1 MSTSVNSS
9 TSPLM
14 AKTGMAGLVSGLD
27 TDSLVES
34 LTSSNR
40 GKIEKQQQ
48 NIQRLE
54 WKQES
59 YRNISKALKEF
70 QSKYL
75 DVLSATNFRSA
86 SLYNT
91 IKAST
96 TSSKLS
102 VSATSGA
109 AAGTIKIANVNQ
121 LATSQTISGDSGV
134 SNPLTGN
141 VDVTNSGL
149 LDGISGDVSKSFL
162 LKLDGKVR
170 TVTLDSAF
178 VDDVN
183 TVGVGFEK
191 AMQKKIDSIFGKKSD
206 DSPIVNVSLAVGGKL
221 GFSSS
226 GSQLTVNALNGDT
239 ATLPQLGF
247 TEGQTDRLT
256 TTKSLADLRSS
267 LGVALTG
274 DDFNFSINGKDFSFK
289 STDTLAAVMSKVNSS
304 GAGVT
309 MAYSSITDKISLTA
323 TETGS
328 GENINI
334 AQTTGNL
341 MESLGLMGTGSHKVY
356 GQNAEL
362 EINGIAVVRSSNNI
376 EVNGVKIELKEK
388 TAIGEELVINM
399 STDTTNLK
407 ENIKNFVTDY
417 NNLLDM
423 MNGLI
428 KEKADKAFAPLT
440 ETQKSEMSE
449 KEVENWEKKAKS
461 GLLQN
466 DNAVRTIT
474 AKMQSMIYGSAV
486 KGGISLFNMGITTS
500 GYTENGKLKIDEEK
514 LQTAL
519 ETRGDEIKDLF
530 TTENTGLANQLNAII
545 DSAAKTSGAKGSR
558 GSLIELAG
566 YGATLSDTE
575 NRITETITRT
585 NKDIAKLK
593 EMLKKQETHYW
604 SKFSALETALQRLNV
619 QGSMIASFGSDS

>member
-134 SNPLTGN
+134 SKPLTGDA
-141 VDVTNSGL
+141 DVMSSGL
-149 LDGISGDVSKSFL
+149 LDGISADVSKSFL

-170 TVTLDSAF
+170 TVTLDAAF
-178 VDDVN
+178 AAAAAGPD
-183 TVGVGFEK
+183 GFEK
-191 AMQKKIDSIFGKKSD
+191 TMQNKIDSIFGKKSD
-206 DSPIVNVSLAVGGKL
+206 DSPIVKVSLAVGGKL

-267 LGVALTG
+267 LGVALDG

-323 TETGS
+323 SETGS

-341 MESLGLMGTGSHKVY
+341 MESLGLRGTGSHTEY

-399 STDTTNLK
+399 STDTTDLK

-423 MNGLI
+423 MNGLV
-428 KEKADKAFAPLT
+428 KEKADKAFTPLT
-440 ETQKSEMSE
+440 EAQKSEMSE

-519 ETRGDEIKDLF
+519 ETRGNEIKDLF

-566 YGATLSDTE
+566 YESTLSSTE

>member
-59 YRNISKALKEF
+59 YRNITKALKEF

-96 TSSKLS
+96 TSSKLA

-109 AAGTIKIANVNQ
+109 AAGTIKIANVKQ
-121 LATSQTISGDSGV
+121 LATRQTISGTEGV
-134 SNPLTGN
+134 SKPLTGN

-170 TVTLDSAF
+170 TVTLDAAF
-178 VDDVN
+178 A
-183 TVGVGFEK
+183 TEVGNHGFK
-191 AMQKKIDSIFGKKSD
+191 TAMQDKIDSIFGKKSD
-206 DSPIVNVSLAVGGKL
+206 DSSIVEVSLTDGKL

-226 GSQLTVNALNGDT
+226 GSQLTVNALNGDNE
-239 ATLPQLGF
+239 TLAKLGF

-267 LGVALTG
+267 FGVALTG
-274 DDFNFSINGKDFSFK
+274 DDFNFSINGTNFSFK
-289 STDTLAAVMSKVNSS
+289 STDTLASVMSKVNSS
-304 GAGVT
+304 EAGVT
-309 MAYSSITDKISLTA
+309 MAYSSISDKFSLTA
-323 TETGS
+323 KETGT
-328 GENINI
+328 GENIVI
-334 AQTTGNL
+334 AQAEGSGNL
-341 MESLGLMGTGSHKVY
+341 MESLGLRGTGSHTEY

-423 MNGLI
+423 MNGLV
-428 KEKADKAFAPLT
+428 KEKADKAFTPLT
-440 ETQKSEMSE
+440 EAQKSEMSE

-566 YGATLSDTE
+566 YESTLSSTE

>member
-59 YRNISKALKEF
+59 YRNITKALKEF

-96 TSSKLS
+96 TSSKLA

-109 AAGTIKIANVNQ
+109 AAGTIKIANVKQ
-121 LATSQTISGDSGV
+121 LATRQTISSMSGV
-134 SNPLTGN
+134 SKPLTGETVAN
-141 VDVTNSGL
+141 VPGL
-149 LDGISGDVSKSFL
+149 LTDISGGSKSFL

-341 MESLGLMGTGSHKVY
+341 MESMGLMGTGSHKVY

-376 EVNGVKIELKEK
+376 EVNG
-388 TAIGEELVINM
+388 
-399 STDTTNLK
+399 
-407 ENIKNFVTDY
+407 
-417 NNLLDM
+417 
-423 MNGLI
+423 
-428 KEKADKAFAPLT
+428 
-440 ETQKSEMSE
+440 
-449 KEVENWEKKAKS
+449 
-461 GLLQN
+461 
-466 DNAVRTIT
+466 
-474 AKMQSMIYGSAV
+474 
-486 KGGISLFNMGITTS
+486 
-500 GYTENGKLKIDEEK
+500 
-514 LQTAL
+514 
-519 ETRGDEIKDLF
+519 
-530 TTENTGLANQLNAII
+530 
-545 DSAAKTSGAKGSR
+545 
-558 GSLIELAG
+558 
-566 YGATLSDTE
+566 
-575 NRITETITRT
+575 
-585 NKDIAKLK
+585 
-593 EMLKKQETHYW
+593 
-604 SKFSALETALQRLNV
+604 
-619 QGSMIASFGSDS
+619 

>member
-59 YRNISKALKEF
+59 YRNITKALKEF

-96 TSSKLS
+96 TSSKLA

-109 AAGTIKIANVNQ
+109 AAGTIKIANVQQ
-121 LATSQTISGDSGV
+121 LATSQSISSMSGV
-134 SNPLTGN
+134 SKPLTGETDAN
-141 VDVTNSGL
+141 VPGL
-149 LDGISGDVSKSFL
+149 LTDISGGSKSFL

-170 TVTLDSAF
+170 TVTLDAAF
-178 VDDVN
+178 AAAAAGSD
-183 TVGVGFEK
+183 GFEK
-191 AMQKKIDSIFGKKSD
+191 AMQDKIDSIFGKKSD
-206 DSPIVNVSLAVGGKL
+206 DSSIVEVSLTDGKL

-226 GSQLTVNALNGDT
+226 GSQLTVNALNSSDPE
-239 ATLPQLGF
+239 TLIKLGL
-247 TEGQTDRLT
+247 TDGQTDRLN
-256 TTKSLADLRSS
+256 TTKTLGDLRTSF
-267 LGVALTG
+267 GVALTG
-274 DDFNFSINGKDFSFK
+274 DDFNFSINGTNFSFK
-289 STDTLAAVMSKVNSS
+289 STDTLASVMSKVNSS
-304 GAGVT
+304 EAGVT
-309 MAYSSITDKISLTA
+309 MAYSSISDKFSLTA
-323 TETGS
+323 KETGT
-328 GENINI
+328 GENIVI
-334 AQTTGNL
+334 AQAEGSGNL

-399 STDTTNLK
+399 STDTTDLK

-423 MNGLI
+423 MNGLV
-428 KEKADKAFAPLT
+428 KEKADKAFTPLT
-440 ETQKSEMSE
+440 EAQKSEMSE

>member
-59 YRNISKALKEF
+59 YRNITKALKEF

-96 TSSKLS
+96 TSSKLA

-109 AAGTIKIANVNQ
+109 AAGTIKIANVKQ
-121 LATSQTISGDSGV
+121 LATRQTISSMSGV
-134 SNPLTGN
+134 SKPLTGETVAN
-141 VDVTNSGL
+141 VPGL
-149 LDGISGDVSKSFL
+149 LTDISGGSKSFL

-206 DSPIVNVSLAVGGKL
+206 NSPIVNVSLAVGGKL

-423 MNGLI
+423 MNGLV
-428 KEKADKAFAPLT
+428 KEKADKAFTPLT
-440 ETQKSEMSE
+440 EAQRGEMSE
-449 KEVENWEKKAKS
+449 KEIENWEKKAKS

-530 TTENTGLANQLNAII
+530 TTENTGLANQLNSII

>member
-59 YRNISKALKEF
+59 YRNITKALKEF

-96 TSSKLS
+96 TSSKLA

-109 AAGTIKIANVNQ
+109 AAGTIKIANVKQ
-121 LATSQTISGDSGV
+121 LATRQTISSMSGV
-134 SNPLTGN
+134 SKPLTGETVAN
-141 VDVTNSGL
+141 VPGL
-149 LDGISGDVSKSFL
+149 LTDISGGSKSFL

-423 MNGLI
+423 MNGLV
-428 KEKADKAFAPLT
+428 KEKADKAFTPLT
-440 ETQKSEMSE
+440 EAQKSEMSE

>member
-59 YRNISKALKEF
+59 YRNITKALKEF

-96 TSSKLS
+96 TSSKLA

-109 AAGTIKIANVNQ
+109 AAGTIKIANVQQ
-121 LATSQTISGDSGV
+121 LATSQSISSMSGV
-134 SNPLTGN
+134 SKPLTGETVAN
-141 VDVTNSGL
+141 VPGL
-149 LDGISGDVSKSFL
+149 LTDISGGSKSFL

-206 DSPIVNVSLAVGGKL
+206 NSPIVNVSLAVGGKL

-362 EINGIAVVRSSNNI
+362 KINGIAVVRSSNNI

-399 STDTTNLK
+399 STDTTDLK

-423 MNGLI
+423 MNGLV
-428 KEKADKAFAPLT
+428 KEKADKAFTPLT
-440 ETQKSEMSE
+440 EAQRGEMSE
-449 KEVENWEKKAKS
+449 KEIENWEKKAKS

-519 ETRGDEIKDLF
+519 KTRGDEIKDLF
-530 TTENTGLANQLNAII
+530 TTENTGLANQLNSII

>member
-59 YRNISKALKEF
+59 YRNITKALKEF

-109 AAGTIKIANVNQ
+109 AAGTIKIANVQQ
-121 LATSQTISGDSGV
+121 LATSQSISSMSGV
-134 SNPLTGN
+134 SKPLTGETVAN
-141 VDVTNSGL
+141 VPGL
-149 LDGISGDVSKSFL
+149 LTDISGGSKSFL

-206 DSPIVNVSLAVGGKL
+206 NSPIVNVSLAVGGKL

-362 EINGIAVVRSSNNI
+362 KINGIAVVRSSNNI

-399 STDTTNLK
+399 STDTTDLK

-423 MNGLI
+423 MNGLV
-428 KEKADKAFAPLT
+428 KEKADKAFTPLT
-440 ETQKSEMSE
+440 EAQRGEMSE
-449 KEVENWEKKAKS
+449 KEIENWEKKAKS

-519 ETRGDEIKDLF
+519 KTRGDEIKDLF
-530 TTENTGLANQLNAII
+530 TTENTGLANQLNSII

>member
-1 MSTSVNSS
+1 
-9 TSPLM
+9 
-14 AKTGMAGLVSGLD
+14 
-27 TDSLVES
+27 
-34 LTSSNR
+34 TSSNR

-59 YRNISKALKEF
+59 YRNITKALKEF

-96 TSSKLS
+96 TSSKLA

-109 AAGTIKIANVNQ
+109 AAGTIKIANVQQ
-121 LATSQTISGDSGV
+121 LATSQSISSMSGV
-134 SNPLTGN
+134 SKPLTGETDAN
-141 VDVTNSGL
+141 VPGL
-149 LDGISGDVSKSFL
+149 LTDISGGSKSFL

-170 TVTLDSAF
+170 TVTLDEAF
-178 VDDVN
+178 AAAAAGPD
-183 TVGVGFEK
+183 GFEK
-191 AMQKKIDSIFGKKSD
+191 AMQDKIDSIFGKKSD
-206 DSPIVNVSLAVGGKL
+206 DSSIVEVSLTDGKL

-226 GSQLTVNALNGDT
+226 GSQLTVNALNGDNE
-239 ATLPQLGF
+239 TLAKLGF

-274 DDFNFSINGKDFSFK
+274 DDFNFSINGTNFSFK
-289 STDTLAAVMSKVNSS
+289 STDTLASVMSKVNSS
-304 GAGVT
+304 EAGVT
-309 MAYSSITDKISLTA
+309 MAYSSISDKFSLTA
-323 TETGS
+323 KETGT
-328 GENINI
+328 GENIVI
-334 AQTTGNL
+334 AQAEGSGNL
-341 MESLGLMGTGSHKVY
+341 MESLGLRGTGSHTEY

-440 ETQKSEMSE
+440 ETQKGEMSE
-449 KEVENWEKKAKS
+449 KEIENWEKKAKS

-530 TTENTGLANQLNAII
+530 TTENTGLANQLNSII

>member
-109 AAGTIKIANVNQ
+109 VAGTIKIANVQQ
-121 LATSQTISGDSGV
+121 LATRQTISGTEGV
-134 SNPLTGN
+134 SKPLTGN

-170 TVTLDSAF
+170 TVTLDAAF
-178 VDDVN
+178 AAAAAGSD
-183 TVGVGFEK
+183 GFEK
-191 AMQKKIDSIFGKKSD
+191 AMQDKIDSIFGKKSD
-206 DSPIVNVSLAVGGKL
+206 NSPIVEVSLTLEGKL
-221 GFSSS
+221 GFSSG

-239 ATLPQLGF
+239 ETLAKLGF

-267 LGVALTG
+267 LGVALDG

-323 TETGS
+323 SETGS

-341 MESLGLMGTGSHKVY
+341 MESLGLLGGKSSTEY

-399 STDTTNLK
+399 STDTTDLK

-423 MNGLI
+423 MNGLV
-428 KEKADKAFAPLT
+428 KEKADKAFTPLT
-440 ETQKSEMSE
+440 EAQKSEMSE

-486 KGGISLFNMGITTS
+486 KGGINLFSMGITST

-530 TTENTGLANQLNAII
+530 TTENTGLANQLNSII

-566 YGATLSDTE
+566 YESTLSSTE

>member
-59 YRNISKALKEF
+59 YRNITKALKEF

-96 TSSKLS
+96 TSSKLA

-109 AAGTIKIANVNQ
+109 AAGTIKIANVQQ
-121 LATSQTISGDSGV
+121 LATSQSISSMSGV
-134 SNPLTGN
+134 SKPLTGETDAN
-141 VDVTNSGL
+141 VPGL
-149 LDGISGDVSKSFL
+149 LTDISGGSKSFL

-170 TVTLDSAF
+170 TVTLDEAF
-178 VDDVN
+178 AAAAAGPD
-183 TVGVGFEK
+183 GFEK
-191 AMQKKIDSIFGKKSD
+191 AMQDKIDSIFGKKSD
-206 DSPIVNVSLAVGGKL
+206 DSSIVEVSLTDGKL

-226 GSQLTVNALNGDT
+226 GSQLTVNALNGDNE
-239 ATLPQLGF
+239 TLAKLGF

-274 DDFNFSINGKDFSFK
+274 DDFNFSINGTNFSFK
-289 STDTLAAVMSKVNSS
+289 STDTLASVMSKVNSS
-304 GAGVT
+304 EAGVT
-309 MAYSSITDKISLTA
+309 MAYSSISDKFSLTA
-323 TETGS
+323 KETGT
-328 GENINI
+328 GENIVI
-334 AQTTGNL
+334 AQAEGSGNL

-399 STDTTNLK
+399 STDTTDLK

-423 MNGLI
+423 MNGLV
-428 KEKADKAFAPLT
+428 KEKADKAFTPLT
-440 ETQKSEMSE
+440 EAQKSEMSE

-566 YGATLSDTE
+566 YESTLSSTE

>member
-109 AAGTIKIANVNQ
+109 AAGTIKIANVQQ
-121 LATSQTISGDSGV
+121 LATRQTISGTEGV
-134 SNPLTGN
+134 SKPLTGN

-170 TVTLDSAF
+170 TVTLDAAF
-178 VDDVN
+178 AAAAAGPD
-183 TVGVGFEK
+183 GFKK
-191 AMQKKIDSIFGKKSD
+191 AMQDKIDSIFGKKSD
-206 DSPIVNVSLAVGGKL
+206 NSSIVKVSLTLEGKL
-221 GFSSS
+221 GFSSG

-239 ATLPQLGF
+239 ETLAKLGF

-267 LGVALTG
+267 LGVALDG

-323 TETGS
+323 SETGS

-341 MESLGLMGTGSHKVY
+341 MESLGLLGTGSHKVY

-399 STDTTNLK
+399 STDTTDLK

-423 MNGLI
+423 MNGLV
-428 KEKADKAFAPLT
+428 KEKADKAFTPLT
-440 ETQKSEMSE
+440 EAQRGEMSE
-449 KEVENWEKKAKS
+449 KEIENWEKKAKS

-530 TTENTGLANQLNAII
+530 TTENTGLANQLNSII